1 MARAQRLEALL
12 PEFLVGVG
20 NGLGDFEAVGIH
32 GQIIRFPRTIIV
44 IVYLSSWPAAEGE
57 TIGGYEAYEDISE
70 GLRTLF
76 RKENA
81 QP

>member
-20 NGLGDFEAVGIH
+20 NGLGDFEAVIH
-32 GQIIRFPRTIIV
+32 GQIIRVSPHDNLV

>member
-1 MARAQRLEALL
+1 M
-12 PEFLVGVG
+12 
-20 NGLGDFEAVGIH
+20 GIH
-32 GQIIRFPRTIIV
+32 GQIIRVSPNDNLV

-70 GLRTLF
+70 GLRTLL

>member
-1 MARAQRLEALL
+1 M
-12 PEFLVGVG
+12 
-20 NGLGDFEAVGIH
+20 H
-32 GQIIRFPRTIIV
+32 GQRIRVSPKDELV

-70 GLRTLF
+70 GLRTLL
-76 RKENA
+76 RKENV